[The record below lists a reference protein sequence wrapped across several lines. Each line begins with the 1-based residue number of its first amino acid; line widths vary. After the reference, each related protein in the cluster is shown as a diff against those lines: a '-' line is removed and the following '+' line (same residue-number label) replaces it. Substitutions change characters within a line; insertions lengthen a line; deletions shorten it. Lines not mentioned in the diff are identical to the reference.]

1 MTRRANEAVATYVVG
16 DIQGCL
22 ASLRA
27 LLAAVG
33 FGAADR
39 LWCVGDLVNRGPD
52 SLGTLRFTR
61 DLGERFATALGNQ
74 DLHFLAMVHGGHPH
88 RPGDTLQA
96 LLDAPDRDELAAWL
110 RAQPF
115 LLETEDWLVVHAG
128 VPHVWNLAAVR
139 ARAAQLQAAV
149 RGAEHPAFF
158 KAMYGNEPAQWDD
171 ALTGMARLR
180 AITNHLTR
188 MRLVDAAGV
197 MEFSHKGA
205 LAQAPAGYKPWF
217 AYPSR
222 LPGRIVFGHWA
233 ALFGVAPD
241 QCHPRTRAWGVDTGC
256 VWGRR
261 LTALRLDDER
271 LFSVPAVERRAA

>member
-39 LWCVGDLVNRGPD
+39 LWCVGDLVNRGAD
-52 SLGTLRFTR
+52 SLGTLRFAR
-61 DLGERFATALGNQ
+61 DLGERFATTLGNH

-96 LLDAPDRDELAAWL
+96 LLEAPDRDELAAWL
-110 RAQPF
+110 RTQPF

-139 ARAAQLQAAV
+139 ARAAQLQTAV

-158 KAMYGNEPAQWDD
+158 KAMYGNEPAHWDD

-197 MEFSHKGA
+197 MEFSHK
-205 LAQAPAGYKPWF
+205 APWPRRRPAT
-217 AYPSR
+217 S
-222 LPGRIVFGHWA
+222 PGSPIRRGCRARSCSATGPPCSAWH
-233 ALFGVAPD
+233 PN